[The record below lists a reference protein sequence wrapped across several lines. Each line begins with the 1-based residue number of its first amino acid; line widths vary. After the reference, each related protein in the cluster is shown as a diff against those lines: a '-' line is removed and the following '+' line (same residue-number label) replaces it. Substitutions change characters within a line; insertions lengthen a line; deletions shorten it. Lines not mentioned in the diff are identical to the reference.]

1 MQRLHF
7 CLKYDVNYIFVGF
20 SCPKI
25 SWMEE
30 KNFMLFEVAAAVM
43 GTLAYVNVM
52 YRQKRLDTMLMEKV
66 HRQIASGV

>member
-1 MQRLHF
+1 MICCF
-7 CLKYDVNYIFVGF
+7 F

-25 SWMEE
+25 SWIEE
-30 KNFMLFEVAAAVM
+30 YNFMIFELVTAAIGTVAY
-43 GTLAYVNVM
+43 LNVA